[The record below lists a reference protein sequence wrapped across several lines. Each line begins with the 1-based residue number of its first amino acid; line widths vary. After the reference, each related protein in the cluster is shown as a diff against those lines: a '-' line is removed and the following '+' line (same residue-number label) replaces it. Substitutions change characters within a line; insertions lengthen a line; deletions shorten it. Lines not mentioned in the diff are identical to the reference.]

1 MPFRR
6 TKICYFPDWC
16 GICGGNNSTCR
27 EERGIYNRTE
37 YGYNT
42 VVRIPA
48 GANNI
53 EILQYGYGR
62 NSKDDTYIALRDVDT
77 GNWIN
82 EMFRSFFLSISTKKL

>member
-77 GNWIN
+77 GN
-82 EMFRSFFLSISTKKL
+82 